1 MPKHRAAQR
10 PWWRR
15 APEVRPR
22 LSDFVKLV
30 DVGTRLTH
38 LLTGDAYAEGL
49 RPKGRYWA
57 LCGADVLPAAL
68 VDPGSGQLLPRL
80 SRRRCGGPPRQ
91 PHRHPGCSA
100 RRHK

>member
-22 LSDFVKLV
+22 LADFVKLV
-30 DVGTRLTH
+30 EVGSRLAH
-38 LLTGDAYAEGL
+38 LLTRDAHAMGL
-49 RPKGRYWA
+49 LPKGRYLA

-68 VDPGSGQLLPRL
+68 VEPGSARYCRTCVEASAVVPLQRRPR
-80 SRRRCGGPPRQ
+80 
-91 PHRHPGCSA
+91 
-100 RRHK
+100 